1 MAAIAVRDRSGSEVG
16 SYEID
21 PAEFA
26 AHINRQLLHDAV
38 VMYQA
43 NTRQGSHKTKTR
55 GEVAGSSQKLYRQKG
70 TGNARMGTRRS
81 GIRRGGGHIH
91 AKRPRDYSY
100 RLTKKALRNA
110 TRMAIAAKLADGEV
124 DLIDELGFDAPKTKD
139 MATILANLG
148 LAGQRLL
155 VTVPEY
161 DQNIYKS
168 IRNLVGV
175 SVTPAAEVN
184 ALSIL
189 SARRLLLTPAAMDSL
204 KARLA
209 PSPASAE
216 ESVNG

>member
-1 MAAIAVRDRSGSEVG
+1 MAAISVRDRSGSEVG